1 MQVIAIDEGGI
12 VLIAPGLGVE
22 MQAENKIG
30 PEQRIHAPS
39 PLPYFAAAVEENLA
53 VPAHGLVFER
63 IVRAIEILAR
73 VFGSARPENLARDRR
88 EIGWAEWRDRFRFIA
103 DKRNAGPECSK
114 FRRQQFR
121 HAQGHFAF
129 LHGRGVAQLEPAL
142 LHPGPVPAN
151 VAGIERDLQTRE
163 RFSRFLTR
171 QSLSGPPG
179 ARSRS
184 GGLVVFG
191 KMEGEPGL
199 RVLVHQDAG
208 EIAIDANQFLTDSM
222 GGVDA
227 AEEPLEG
234 GAGDGSLVLF
244 QELPL
249 RRIGQG
255 VAEVID
261 CTGGGGRRVEEAAY
275 A

>member
-12 VLIAPGLGVE
+12 VLIAPGLGIE

-30 PEQRIHAPS
+30 PEQGIHAPG
-39 PLPYFAAAVEENLA
+39 PLPYLAASVEKDLTL
-53 VPAHGLVFER
+53 PAHGLVFER

-73 VFGSARPENLARDRR
+73 VFGSARPENLARDRC
-88 EIGWAEWRDRFRFIA
+88 EIGRAEWRDRFRFVA
-103 DKRNAGPECSK
+103 DKRNAGTERSK

-121 HAQGHFAF
+121 HAQGHLAF

-142 LHPGPVPAN
+142 LHPGPVTAN
-151 VAGIERDLQTRE
+151 VAGIERDFQTRE
-163 RFSRFLTR
+163 RFFLFLTR

-208 EIAIDANQFLTDSM
+208 EIANDANQILIDSM
-222 GGVDA
+222 DGVDA

-255 VAEVID
+255 IAEAVD
-261 CTGGGGRRVEEAAY
+261 RAGGGSRGVEAAY